1 MKFPLKLYAEIGA
14 PALKID
20 PLVHAPR
27 LTTVLL
33 QARADVRQTDVVVV
47 VKKTTTKRWRVLTIR

>member
-20 PLVHAPR
+20 PLLHAPR

-33 QARADVRQTDVVVV
+33 QAWTDVRQTVVVV